1 LEDKNKKV
9 NDIKGQIKSLKQDL
23 KEIQSKCLHDECSIK
38 FDDKGKS
45 LRKICRDCEQI
56 VGYPTEQ
63 ELKDNGYI

>member
-1 LEDKNKKV
+1 MEDKNKKV
-9 NDIKGQIKSLKQDL
+9 NDIKGQIKSLRQDL
-23 KEIQSKCLHDECSIK
+23 KDIQSKCLHDECSIK

-56 VGYPTEQ
+56 VGYHTEQ

>member
-23 KEIQSKCLHDECSIK
+23 KYIQSKCLHEGYSIK

-45 LRKICRDCEQI
+45 LRKICKECEQI
-56 VGYPTEQ
+56 IGYPTEQ
-63 ELKDNGYI
+63 ELKDNGFI

>member
-1 LEDKNKKV
+1 MEDKNKKV